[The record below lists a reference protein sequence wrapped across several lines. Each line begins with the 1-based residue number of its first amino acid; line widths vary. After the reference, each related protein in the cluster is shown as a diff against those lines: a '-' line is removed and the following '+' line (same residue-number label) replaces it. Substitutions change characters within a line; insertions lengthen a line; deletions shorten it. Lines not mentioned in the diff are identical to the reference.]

1 MPLSSVH
8 FDRLFCDSM
17 SIQRKARCNPCGT
30 ELCPLDRGINKTKT
44 KLSRSVWAHLKTPTV
59 RMWKEKPASMKR
71 RRLRDSK
78 ACGPKRW
85 ASPRLS
91 QASGPNTDRLT
102 LPVTIFPG
110 ILYPLLNPVDL
121 LMRQTKSLNQCP
133 NQHPSITW
141 QNNIYNQRKQRY
153 NEVEIKYKCLYVT
166 VDY

>member
-1 MPLSSVH
+1 MPLSSFH

-30 ELCPLDRGINKTKT
+30 ELCPLDRGINKTKP

-91 QASGPNTDRLT
+91 GMCYKRRPSRVSPKHLAQTPTVSLCPSPPFRE
-102 LPVTIFPG
+102 FY
-110 ILYPLLNPVDL
+110 ILFLNPVDL
-121 LMRQTKSLNQCP
+121 LMRQTKSFNQ
-133 NQHPSITW
+133 
-141 QNNIYNQRKQRY
+141 
-153 NEVEIKYKCLYVT
+153 T
-166 VDY
+166 VSQPTPIDHTTK